1 MLSKVLRKDQAAHAR
16 PFVFR
21 PRTPNL
27 AVTSAGETSAGEA
40 GAVPVERRIAELERA
55 AAQRE
60 EAARA
65 LGRQEAESEAR
76 HQAQAAIEQELGRLA
91 QSLTDLAGLRA
102 RLRHEAEADLL
113 RLSITIAA
121 RILRREITLDP
132 ESIGGIVAAAL
143 SRLAGQEVT
152 RVRVHPAH
160 EAFLRA
166 RLQALAPGQNI
177 TVSPD
182 SSLAPGG
189 AVFETSRGKVD
200 ASIEAQLAEI
210 ERGLSDRLAQ
220 SA

>member
-1 MLSKVLRKDQAAHAR
+1 MLSKILRNEQAAQAR
-16 PFVFR
+16 AFVFR
-21 PRTPNL
+21 SRTPNL
-27 AVTSAGETSAGEA
+27 VMASTGGAASAAGPA
-40 GAVPVERRIAELERA
+40 PVERRIAELERA

-65 LGRQEAESEAR
+65 QGRQESESEAR
-76 HQAQAAIEQELGRLA
+76 RQARAATEEELGRLA
-91 QSLTDLAGLRA
+91 QSVTELAGLRA
-102 RLRHEAEADLL
+102 RLRREAEADLV
-113 RLSITIAA
+113 RLSITIAG

-143 SRLAGQEVT
+143 GRLAGQEVA

-166 RLQALAPGQNI
+166 RLQTLAPGQNL

-189 AVFETSRGKVD
+189 VVFETARGKVD